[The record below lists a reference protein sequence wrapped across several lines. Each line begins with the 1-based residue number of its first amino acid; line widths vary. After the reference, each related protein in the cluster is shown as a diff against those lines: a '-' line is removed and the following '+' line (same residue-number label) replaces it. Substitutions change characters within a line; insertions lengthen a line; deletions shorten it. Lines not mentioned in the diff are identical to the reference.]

1 MRYPAPPLEGH
12 SWLNGDPVDLGA
24 LRGRVVILL
33 FWSHG
38 CEASLIRMREVIRLV
53 DENQPAVAA
62 IGIHTP
68 RFGYEH
74 GVAPLRSVMA
84 ERRITVPVLHDPDAA
99 TWNRYNPD
107 GWPATVVIDGHGR
120 TIGMHA
126 GLGEPGILT
135 DAVAL
140 GVSELDLGRLDT
152 DPHAPGRL
160 VAPEPMPDT
169 PLAFP
174 NGVALTADGSL
185 VVADT
190 GHDRILVLALD
201 DAGRRAVPRIEVTG
215 IPQPVSVAA
224 EGDERVLAV
233 GRTGELIEL
242 DLIGRTRRSLLSDL
256 IAPTSVV
263 FDVDGSIVVADA
275 GRDQIYRLRGDV
287 DDRLTVGVIAGS
299 GVTGHRDG
307 SAEASSLAQ
316 PCGLARTEAGLV
328 FCDAASSNVR
338 LLTDRGRVAS
348 ITGND
353 EFRYG
358 MADGPAHAAV
368 LQRPSDL
375 VVLDD
380 GSIIIVDTGNNRLRR
395 LANRR
400 IKTLGASGLDRPMG
414 ACGLPDGRIVVADTG
429 GHQLVM
435 VDASLQQ
442 AWPIKLIGVPRPAP
456 PAAVLA
462 GPLRP

>member
-1 MRYPAPPLEGH
+1 MRYPAPPLEGET
-12 SWLNGDPVDLGA
+12 WLNGDPVDLRA

-38 CEASLIRMREVIRLV
+38 CEASLVKMREVIELV
-53 DENQPAVAA
+53 ERHQPAVVA
-62 IGIHTP
+62 IGVHTP

-74 GVAPLRSVMA
+74 AIAPLRSVMA
-84 ERRITVPVLHDPDAA
+84 ERRITIPVLHDPEAA

-107 GWPATVVIDGHGR
+107 GWPTTVVIGGDGG
-120 TIGMHA
+120 TIGMHD
-126 GLGEPGILT
+126 GLGEPGILAE
-135 DAVAL
+135 AVAL
-140 GVSELDLGRLDT
+140 GLGEIDPDRLDVGPT
-152 DPHAPGRL
+152 APGRL
-160 VAPEPMPDT
+160 VDPEPPPDE

-174 NGVALTADGSL
+174 NGVALAADGSL

-190 GHDRILVLALD
+190 GHDRILVLTLD
-201 DAGRRAVPRIEVTG
+201 DAGRRAVPQVEVAG
-215 IPQPVSVAA
+215 VREPVAVAVD
-224 EGDERVLAV
+224 GDHRVLAV
-233 GRTGELIEL
+233 TRSGELVEL
-242 DLIGRTRRSLLSDL
+242 HLLHRTRRPLLTDL

-263 FDVDGSIVVADA
+263 VDVDGSIAVTDA
-275 GRDQIYRLRGDV
+275 GRDRIYRLQADA

-299 GVTGHRDG
+299 GASGHRDG
-307 SAEASSLAQ
+307 TAEASTLAQ

-353 EFRYG
+353 EFRHG

-400 IKTLGASGLDRPMG
+400 IKTLGAPGLDRPMG
-414 ACGLPDGRIVVADTG
+414 ACGLPNGRVVVADTG
-429 GHQLVM
+429 HHRLVM

-442 AWPIKLIGVPRPAP
+442 AWPIRLIGVPRPTR
-456 PAAVLA
+456 PAAAAATVT
-462 GPLRP
+462 